1 MKPSS
6 APAPKI
12 SPHSDSFAW
21 AAIRVAVLLLAMA
34 GAPACGYSLS
44 GRASTLPPAVQT
56 IGIPIFI
63 NQTSQPEL
71 EQRITEHVIDEFV
84 TRGRMR
90 IVPGEEGA
98 QAVLTGTI
106 FSYTSVPVVINE
118 QGRATRYEILI
129 TARVVLR
136 EVGTD
141 RTLWSDDRFLFKEQ
155 YEVAKFAQTFI
166 DREIIAID
174 EVAGDFARRIV
185 SSILEGF

>member
-1 MKPSS
+1 MKPSP
-6 APAPKI
+6 APAPQM
-12 SPHSDSFAW
+12 SPHSDSLAW
-21 AAIRVAVLLLAMA
+21 AAIRIAVLLLAMA

-44 GRASTLPPAVQT
+44 GRASTLPPEVQT
-56 IGIPIFI
+56 IGIPMFV
-63 NQTSQPEL
+63 NQTDRPEL
-71 EQRITEHVIDEFV
+71 DQRITEHIIDQFVI
-84 TRGRMR
+84 RGRVR

-118 QGRATRYEILI
+118 QGRATRYEIMI

-155 YEVAKFAQTFI
+155 YEVAKFAETFI